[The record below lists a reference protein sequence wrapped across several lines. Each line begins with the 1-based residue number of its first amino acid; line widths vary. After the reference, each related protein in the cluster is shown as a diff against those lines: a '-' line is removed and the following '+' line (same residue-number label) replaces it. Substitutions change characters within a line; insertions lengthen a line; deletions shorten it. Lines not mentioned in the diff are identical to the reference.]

1 MITSHKN
8 EVVVCY
14 LNPSFVKDQPKF
26 HGSFSLEAFTEI
38 IILRKVTKI
47 LRKVAIIKLFKTV
60 SLIETSQL
68 ICSANILNL
77 KML

>member
-1 MITSHKN
+1 MTISHKN

-14 LNPSFVKDQPKF
+14 LNPSFVKKRPTQISRIF
-26 HGSFSLEAFTEI
+26 LIGSVYRNRHLE
-38 IILRKVTKI
+38 I